1 MDHRNG
7 SGSDTGNHVGLHID
21 MKGSSMKKKPA
32 KLVPKVRSMTSDD
45 HRKLADKHRVK
56 SRMHEV
62 KADMLDIDEP
72 PKGKGRVT
80 VRPY

>member
-1 MDHRNG
+1 
-7 SGSDTGNHVGLHID
+7 
-21 MKGSSMKKKPA
+21 MKKKAAKPA
-32 KLVPKVRSMTSDD
+32 LAPKSKGMTSDD

-62 KADMLDIDEP
+62 KADMLDIDNPP
-72 PKGKGRVT
+72 PKGKTT